1 MRLSV
6 RTPLG
11 EVVAAEGVR
20 RLIVHTPA
28 GSYGIRP
35 RRLDLVLPLDPGLLA
50 YEDDR
55 PRWIAVDAGALVKAG
70 PEVVV
75 LTRRA
80 FPGELP
86 ALRALVARELAARRD
101 ADRRLGE
108 ALAAL
113 EAQFVRGLAE
123 VDRAR

>member
-1 MRLSV
+1 MRLSI

-20 RLIVHTPA
+20 RLVVHTPA

-35 RRLDLVLPLDPGLLA
+35 RRLDLVLPLAPGLLA

-55 PRWIAVDAGALVKAG
+55 PRWVGVDAGVLVKAG

-75 LTRRA
+75 AARRA

-86 ALRALVARELAARRD
+86 GLRELVARELADRRD

-108 ALAAL
+108 AIATL
-113 EAQFVRGLAE
+113 EAQFVRGLE
-123 VDRAR
+123 ELKRAR